1 MAHDSFSISNG
12 GETAGAERGPV
23 GRGPAA
29 DLVAVVA
36 LNIRRLREQAGWS
49 LGELA
54 RRSQVAKSTLSG
66 IEAGAGNPGL
76 ETLVAISVAFGV
88 PFGALIAP
96 PPSHVSVQRAGEGPE
111 IVSAGGSFTGRLLL
125 STGRAAETECYRFT
139 LGPPDPYDAE
149 PHPVGVT
156 ETVVCTR
163 GRLRVG
169 PAEAMVELR
178 AGDRASFAADQPHRY
193 QAVGRLAELF
203 IVLSYP
209 TAAEPMA

>member
-1 MAHDSFSISNG
+1 MPHGSFSISND
-12 GETAGAERGPV
+12 GEPTGPERGV
-23 GRGPAA
+23 SGRGPAA
-29 DLVAVVA
+29 DLVALVA
-36 LNIRRLREQAGWS
+36 LNVRRLRAHAGWS

-66 IEAGAGNPGL
+66 IESGAGNPGL

-88 PFGALIAP
+88 PFGALIAR

-139 LGPPDPYDAE
+139 LQPPDRYDAE
-149 PHPVGVT
+149 AHPAGVT
-156 ETVVCTR
+156 ETVICLR
-163 GRLRVG
+163 GRLSVG
-169 PAEAMVELR
+169 PAEATVELR
-178 AGDRASFAADQPHRY
+178 PGDRASFAADQPHRY
-193 QAVGRLAELF
+193 QALGRAAELL

-209 TAAEPMA
+209 NAAGPGG

>member
-1 MAHDSFSISNG
+1 MAHGSFSISNG
-12 GETAGAERGPV
+12 SGSAEGRPPPA
-23 GRGPAA
+23 GRGVAA
-29 DLVAVVA
+29 DLVALVA
-36 LNIRRLREQAGWS
+36 MNIRRLREQAGWS

-96 PPSHVSVQRAGEGPE
+96 MPSHVSVQRAGEGPE

-139 LGPPDPYDAE
+139 LQGADPYDAE
-149 PHPVGVT
+149 PHPAGVV

-163 GRLRVG
+163 GRLLVG
-169 PAEAMVELR
+169 PGEATVELR
-178 AGDRASFAADQPHRY
+178 VGDRASFAADQPHRY
-193 QAVGRLAELF
+193 QAVGRVAELF

-209 TAAEPMA
+209 NAAEPTA